1 MRTWSSFI
9 KLIREL
15 ESVAIIQIYKA
26 TVMFSNPTDYLLLRF
41 KNELGLWENNEG
53 VPLVKLWK
61 ESKHNNKYNEWID
74 KLLDAHTNIEELR
87 TQHFKKADVR
97 IRNRMNGQMFDSVM
111 VPFFEN
117 EN

>member
-1 MRTWSSFI
+1 MTTWSSFI
-9 KLIREL
+9 NIIREL
-15 ESVAIIQIYKA
+15 ESADIIQLYKE
-26 TVMFSNPTDYLLLRF
+26 TGMFSNPTDYLLLRF
-41 KNELGLWENNEG
+41 KNELGPWENHEG

-74 KLLDAHTNIEELR
+74 KLLDAHRNIEELR
-87 TQHFKKADVR
+87 TQHFKKANVH
-97 IRNRMNGQMFDSVM
+97 IRSRMNGQMFDSVM